1 MLGLVK
7 IICMICIF
15 YVSYNILKL
24 IFRPLKNRRIN
35 YTRRFIRS
43 NKQLKSKEQFVL
55 FKKKM
60 ANQYHKYIL
69 LSNTKRMELGSM
81 LKRVDQSKTPEEIR
95 LEQILYSAIATI
107 VSLLILQVSIILGYS
122 CMIFIVLGW
131 MYPIDEIQRI
141 VERKNNNIIRDIP
154 VFYNMIFYQYSKSV
168 HIFLAD
174 VIKDFLPNANEDMAE
189 ELETILDDIEYGEEY
204 ALKQFKAR
212 VPLRHIIR
220 ICDLIETRLK
230 GYDNLAQM
238 AYLKNELDELRVTR
252 LEVELEKREQKGSHI
267 QIVLIVI
274 LSIYIII
281 YYYYQM
287 FSALEMFST

>member
-7 IICMICIF
+7 IICMVCIF

-35 YTRRFIRS
+35 YTRRFIKS

-55 FKKKM
+55 FKKKI

-69 LSNTKRMELGSM
+69 LSNTKRMELASM

-107 VSLLILQVSIILGYS
+107 ASLLILQVSTILGYS

-174 VIKDFLPNANEDMAE
+174 VIKDFLPNANDDMAE

-287 FSALEMFST
+287 FSALEMFSI